1 MTSSVLIVTIPPLQ
15 GGVPAKARILA
26 QHLRGTGYEVTV
38 AHYAT
43 LSDYPDLVAPS
54 WRLIGGRRATSR
66 RGECFGDFPSHAVG
80 CILPELEFTYYLPS
94 PRWREVIAAHD
105 RHIAV
110 GGTVLVS
117 CPLTAMGIPHL
128 VWCASTMKEDRRDRQ
143 RSMPAARRLIDR
155 LVVGPVQRRM
165 ERTILA
171 GSGRFLTVSEH
182 TRKTLLAAG
191 GRADRFYPLP
201 VPVDE
206 TRFAPPARRPEPGV
220 IGFAG
225 RPNDPR
231 KNIPLLFETAGRL
244 VEQGCDIELRLTGKP
259 DAKLQRAAERS
270 GVSGRI
276 RWLGWLPD
284 DELPQFFQSL
294 DIFVI
299 PSFQEGLNIAGL
311 QALACGVPVVS
322 TRCGGPEDYVV
333 DGMTGYLSDSDGAA
347 LAAAVRKIIE
357 NRDLRFELGDNGR
370 RLVEKNYALSRF
382 GAGLETAWQ
391 ATWQERPE
399 P

>member
-26 QHLRGTGYEVTV
+26 EHLRDIGYAVSV

-54 WRLIGGRRATSR
+54 WRIIGGRRAASR
-66 RGECFGDFPSHAVG
+66 RGECFGDFQSHAIG
-80 CILPELEFTYYLPS
+80 CALPELEFTYYLPS

-143 RSMPAARRLIDR
+143 RSMPAARRLFDR
-155 LVVGPVQRRM
+155 MVVSPVQRRM
-165 ERTILA
+165 EKNILA
-171 GSGRFLTVSEH
+171 GSGRFITVSEH
-182 TRKTLLAAG
+182 TRKTLVAAG
-191 GRADRFYPLP
+191 GRADRCFPLP

-206 TRFAPPARRPEPGV
+206 KRFTPPTHHPEPGT

-225 RPNDPR
+225 RPTDPR

-244 VEQGCDIELRLTGKP
+244 VAKGFDIELRLTGTP
-259 DAKLQRAAERS
+259 DAALKRAAERS
-270 GVSGRI
+270 GVSGRV

-284 DELPQFFQSL
+284 EELPQFFQSL
-294 DIFVI
+294 DVFVI
-299 PSFQEGLNIAGL
+299 PSFQEGLNVAGL

-333 DGMTGYLSDSDGAA
+333 DGKTGYLADFDSAE
-347 LAAAVRKIIE
+347 LAAATSRIIE
-357 NRDLRFELGDNGR
+357 NRDLRFELGANAR
-370 RLVEKNYALSRF
+370 RMVERNYSLGGF
-382 GAGLETAWQ
+382 GAGLESAWQ